1 MTDQTLVIYLLSM
14 TLGGGAIFWLL
25 RRFLARAE
33 ERRRQHLHEKPTFN
47 AVRTSSPIDQPA
59 MTARKSAIQS
69 VAERFSVFRRL
80 LLLVAGLV
88 WVAALVFP
96 FLDHTPK
103 VFISF
108 LITAATIL
116 LGIALKPALE
126 NVIAGLVISV
136 SDCVNTGDTVVI
148 DDKYGF
154 VEDITLV
161 YTVIKVWNWQRY
173 VIPNSRM
180 LAKEYLNYTLG
191 EADQWVH
198 VEFWV
203 DPEADLGRVSEIAVQ
218 AAKANKYCADYEKP
232 KFWVMAMEKDA
243 IRCWVAAWATS
254 PPEAWLLRSGVQ
266 AELTKRFAEQGIRFH
281 RHRIEGAFTQG
292 PLGGGAPSARAAPP
306 AGAAPAGGAGHAS

>member
-1 MTDQTLVIYLLSM
+1 MNDQTLGIYLVSVTM
-14 TLGGGAIFWLL
+14 GGGAVFWLL
-25 RRFLARAE
+25 RRFLAQAE

-59 MTARKSAIQS
+59 MTARKSALQS

-80 LLLVAGLV
+80 FLLVVGLL
-88 WVAALVFP
+88 WVVALAFP
-96 FLDHTPK
+96 FLGHAPK
-103 VFISF
+103 VFVSF
-108 LITAATIL
+108 FITAATIL

-136 SDCVNTGDTVVI
+136 SDCVNTGDTVVV
-148 DDKYGF
+148 DGKYGF

-180 LAKEYLNYTLG
+180 LAKEYLNYSLG

-203 DPEADLGRVSEIAVQ
+203 DPEADLGRVSETAVQ
-218 AAKANKYCADYEKP
+218 AAEANKYCADYEKP
-232 KFWVMAMEKDA
+232 KFWVMEMDKNA
-243 IRCWVAAWATS
+243 IRCWVVAWAIS

-266 AELTKRFAEQGIRFH
+266 AELTKRFAEQGIRLH
-281 RHRIEGAFTQG
+281 RYCIEGLFT
-292 PLGGGAPSARAAPP
+292 LEPP
-306 AGAAPAGGAGHAS
+306 AGAGTGAKEAL